1 MRDVISMSINPQP
14 EVKFEL
20 IAIWSDM
27 ESFEKKTKIKI
38 CKNRHIELKKHD
50 NETQLRNGKEG

>member
-20 IAIWSDM
+20 IAIWRALK
-27 ESFEKKTKIKI
+27 KKTKIQI

-50 NETQLRNGKEG
+50 YETQLRNGKEG

>member
-20 IAIWSDM
+20 IAIW
-27 ESFEKKTKIKI
+27 
-38 CKNRHIELKKHD
+38 RALKKKLKQKSAKID
-50 NETQLRNGKEG
+50 TLN